1 MRSLLSGR
9 PCRLAAMWLLAC
21 TAWAHQPATA
31 QAPAVAP
38 SNAPALL
45 LAEVWRPGL
54 PLQDYWISEKYDG
67 VRGYWNGQQLLS
79 RGGQAIS
86 APAWFTAGWPATSM
100 DGELWAGRG
109 QFAKAQSTTAQA
121 TPDEAAWRGMRFMVF
136 DLPEAA
142 GTFDERLPRLQ
153 AAVARIAQPWVV
165 AVPQQKLSDEKELTA
180 LLGRTVRA
188 GGEGL
193 MLHRGDSLYRG
204 GRSGDLLKHKPYE
217 DAEARIIGYRAG
229 QGRWQGMTGAL
240 LVQAPDGRRF
250 SLGSGLNAA
259 QRARPPAIG
268 SWVTYRYQGLHASG
282 LPRFARFIRVR
293 DEIGLLPPGH

>member
-31 QAPAVAP
+31 QTLAVP
-38 SNAPALL
+38 QSNAPALL

-54 PLQDYWISEKYDG
+54 PLLDYWISEKYDG
-67 VRGYWNGQQLLS
+67 VRGYWNGRQLLS

-153 AAVARIAQPWVV
+153 AVVARIAQPWVV

-204 GRSGDLLKHKPYE
+204 GRSGDLLKLKPYE

-250 SLGSGLNAA
+250 ALGSGLNAA

-282 LPRFARFIRVR
+282 MPRFARFIRVR
-293 DEIGLLPPGH
+293 DEIGFLPPGH